1 MYLYINPESTAP
13 SINTLDE
20 ARLTFDHHMQQ
31 INHWRSTAEK
41 GSYNAT
47 IIIGICCGMIGSLL
61 RQFPELA
68 KIQRV
73 TTQIEQVNELL
84 NKIVDVA
91 ATKVAP

>member
-1 MYLYINPESTAP
+1 MYKYINPESMAP
-13 SINTLDE
+13 SITTLDE
-20 ARLTFDHHMQQ
+20 AKFAFEHHMQQ
-31 INHWRSTAEK
+31 INHWRSTAEN

-47 IIIGICCGMIGSLL
+47 IVIGICCGMIGSLL

-84 NKIVDVA
+84 NNIVDVA